1 MWTCFYENLCKIV
14 HSSLMTHW
22 LWPSACHL
30 YKWRSLQ
37 LEVTITW
44 EVTSLL
50 MTWPSARHFKWRHI
64 SKFLKIFFCFI
75 FVFWAILHHLALK
88 NFFVNFH
95 KWRHFKW
102 RHFSMTWP
110 SASHFSSDRHLN
122 DVTVTS
128 SKWRADGQSQYLK
141 FNQIFWLP
149 DMKLFVRIQS
159 RGAHYAF
166 WFSTWGQKCVLSEL

>member
-1 MWTCFYENLCKIV
+1 
-14 HSSLMTHW
+14 MT
-22 LWPSACHL
+22 
-30 YKWRSLQ
+30 
-37 LEVTITW
+37 VTW

-64 SKFLKIFFCFI
+64 SKFLKNFFCFI
-75 FVFWAILHHLALK
+75 FAFWAILHHLALK

-128 SKWRADGQSQYLK
+128 SKWRADVQSQYLFILLWETK
-141 FNQIFWLP
+141 SYHLL
-149 DMKLFVRIQS
+149 MKVILTFKHKLVCNPS
-159 RGAHYAF
+159 
-166 WFSTWGQKCVLSEL
+166 SLSENHIAIWKLRKIHFLCKNTHRKFY